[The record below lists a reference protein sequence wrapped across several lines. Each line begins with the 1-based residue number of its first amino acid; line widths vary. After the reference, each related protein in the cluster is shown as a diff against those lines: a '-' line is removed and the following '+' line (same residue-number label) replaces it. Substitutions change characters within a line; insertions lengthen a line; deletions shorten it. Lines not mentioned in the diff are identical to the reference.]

1 MPSRANMMQWSV
13 ITLLGLAVLM
23 VNSASMTVGRMTVT
37 WHQLLAGRPTLYAVI
52 AIVVMMGVG
61 RIDLRK
67 VYAARGF
74 TNPIPW
80 LLLIAIGLCVVALI
94 PKFSAEIN
102 GSRRWLFL
110 GPRKLGLTFQPS
122 ELAKWTMVL
131 AVSWWCA
138 RRAGVMQRFWAGFF
152 PIVVLIA
159 VVCGLIVTQDLGTTA
174 LIGAVAMGL
183 LVAGGARGW
192 HLSMLLVTG
201 TGGLL
206 MMLVSS
212 AYRMRRISSFMDPF
226 ADPLKTGYQ
235 LIQMLA
241 AIAEGNRGLG
251 NGIAK
256 MGYVPAAT
264 TDAIFAIVVEE
275 LGVGG
280 AALVMVL
287 FLILLWT
294 AFGVVRDCKW
304 VFGKMVGLGVILTLG
319 LQAVMNIAVVTG
331 VVPTKGIALPFLS
344 SGGTGWVMC
353 AAAMGL
359 LIALD
364 RINQEE
370 TEAEK
375 IGNVERPRMESKLSV
390 NAA

>member
-1 MPSRANMMQWSV
+1 MMQWSV

-80 LLLIAIGLCVVALI
+80 LLLIAVALCVVALI

-138 RRAGVMQRFWAGFF
+138 RRAGVMQRFNAGLL
-152 PIVVLIA
+152 PMLVLIA
-159 VVCGLIVTQDLGTTA
+159 VVCGLIVKEDLGTTA
-174 LIGAVAMGL
+174 LISAVAMGL
-183 LVAGGARGW
+183 LIAGGAKLW
-192 HLSMLLVTG
+192 QL
-201 TGGLL
+201 GLL
-206 MMLVSS
+206 LPVGLAGLGAMIFYSP
-212 AYRMRRISSFMDPF
+212 YRVQRLLTFMDPY
-226 ADPLKTGYQ
+226 ADPRKYGYQ
-235 LIQMLA
+235 PIQMMA

-256 MGYVPAAT
+256 MGYLPADT

-319 LQAVMNIAVVTG
+319 LQAVMNIAVVTV

-359 LIALD
+359 LVALD

-370 TEAEK
+370 VEAEK
-375 IGNVERPRMESKLSV
+375 IGNVERPRMEPKLLAG
-390 NAA
+390 AA